1 MQFAHCTCALQK
13 CFFPSGERLGKK
25 YQINPRLFC
34 CHYLTNLLFNKIGIQ
49 FNSDFQRGTPFGY
62 KTFMNFHSLKYH
74 TNMQLISRDFSFTV
88 LTPSS
93 EVQSNLD
100 LRNG

>member
-25 YQINPRLFC
+25 CQINPLLFC

-49 FNSDFQRGTPFGY
+49 FNPDFQRGTQYGC
-62 KTFMNFHSLKYH
+62 KTFRNLHSLKYH
-74 TNMQLISRDFSFTV
+74 TNMQLISRDFLLQF
-88 LTPSS
+88 
-93 EVQSNLD
+93 
-100 LRNG
+100 